1 MNTMSKNRSALM
13 LDIANKTEAAFC
25 GTSSVVKIARA
36 WNIKILKYTDLV
48 SCIMGSQC
56 VPGRFGKQVT
66 QHKKGHVHY
75 LRSPYIKDKD
85 HSRK

>member
-1 MNTMSKNRSALM
+1 MEPLQLSKLQGH
-13 LDIANKTEAAFC
+13 
-25 GTSSVVKIARA
+25 GT
-36 WNIKILKYTDLV
+36 LKYTDLM

-85 HSRK
+85 H